1 MSALATELPIYVEST
16 AVPTESSRFRTVGP
30 NSAIYATRWASGLVA
45 MAGFLFLFGL
55 GVAAGW
61 SSLRTLVGALAA
73 ALVGAIVVRLVLRW
87 RHRAQ
92 HRPDAF
98 VSVAI
103 TTERLVCMV
112 AMPDASP
119 SVTVDRPRDE
129 LRCVEVGAFAPRW
142 FLPSIGVLRFR
153 FHDGTSLELLNAS
166 VGAEGVESA
175 LRLSGVAVQDLDGT
189 PRVRPDF
196 DQGAVPATR
205 PKRPPFR
212 ARLLSCGLIGVVAGV
227 SVASGLAVGQALPDP
242 HSGVTRAVARQRC
255 TPHLVRAVEMGDE
268 LHSVRFDAATSF
280 GSGTLIVGSA
290 EVEDALGEREV
301 DFTCEMSEKGVRV
314 ALSD

>member
-30 NSAIYATRWASGLVA
+30 NSAIYVTRWASGLVA

-61 SSLRTLVGALAA
+61 SSLRTLVGAVAA
-73 ALVGAIVVRLVLRW
+73 ALVGAIVARLVLRW
-87 RHRAQ
+87 RHRTQ

-189 PRVRPDF
+189 PRARPDVGRIAGSATPQR
-196 DQGAVPATR
+196 QGL
-205 PKRPPFR
+205 R